1 MHSDYQQN
9 TKAHEKKI
17 NSECVNVLWS
27 FISDFVAQRINQ
39 FHGKRDYA
47 SFLSCMT
54 LGVGREDIGKQGKER
69 RLKKNKGYG
78 TETFG
83 KTNYLPFRVDLFF

>member
-1 MHSDYQQN
+1 
-9 TKAHEKKI
+9 
-17 NSECVNVLWS
+17 
-27 FISDFVAQRINQ
+27 
-39 FHGKRDYA
+39 
-47 SFLSCMT
+47 MT